1 MGKTYAV
8 APEGCED
15 YLTPGKMYETLNVDD
30 DGFDVIDDDGDV
42 LYCLWKG
49 CAHSK
54 GDWGRVD
61 VDLTGVTDRD
71 DLPVNHDEN
80 AETFPSGKFVFAKE
94 TQVGGDHYLKMKI
107 QPLEFAMA
115 NELDACQTK
124 IIKYICRD
132 KSSKLEDLE
141 KARHVLDYYIDW
153 VKNNV

>member
-1 MGKTYAV
+1 MKKTYAE
-8 APEGCED
+8 APEGCWS
-15 YLTPGKMYETLNVDD
+15 YLTPGKLYAVASDGGDD
-30 DGFDVIDDDGDV
+30 FVIEDDFGC
-42 LYCLWKG
+42 LRYCLWKD
-49 CAHSK
+49 CAHAG
-54 GDWGRVD
+54 GDWERLEIAED
-61 VDLTGVTDRD
+61 A
-71 DLPVNHDEN
+71 DE
-80 AETFPSGKFVFAKE
+80 TPAKQ

-153 VKNNV
+153 VKSNV

>member
-1 MGKTYAV
+1 MKIIGEFTPLADLELYADV
-8 APEGCED
+8 QYGILGFSGNEIAIRDHNGSFTFLKFYD
-15 YLTPGKMYETLNVDD
+15 NV
-30 DGFDVIDDDGDV
+30 VN
-42 LYCLWKG
+42 
-49 CAHSK
+49 HSK
-54 GDWGRVD
+54 ES
-61 VDLTGVTDRD
+61 T
-71 DLPVNHDEN
+71 
-80 AETFPSGKFVFAKE
+80 AKQ

-153 VKNNV
+153 VKSNV

>member
-1 MGKTYAV
+1 MEKTYAV
-8 APEGCED
+8 APEGCWS
-15 YLTPGKMYETLNVDD
+15 YLTPGKLYAVASDGGDD
-30 DGFDVIDDDGDV
+30 FVIEDDFGG
-42 LYCLWKG
+42 LRYCLWKD
-49 CAHSK
+49 CAHAN
-54 GDWGRVD
+54 GDWTRVEEYYHGFTERED
-61 VDLTGVTDRD
+61 SLNFAWAQPQN
-71 DLPVNHDEN
+71 LPNGN
-80 AETFPSGKFVFAKE
+80 NPKQ

-153 VKNNV
+153 VKSNV

>member
-1 MGKTYAV
+1 MKKTYAI
-8 APEGCED
+8 APEGCGD

-30 DGFDVIDDDGDV
+30 DGFDVINDDGDRIWCEWYDWARV
-42 LYCLWKG
+42 EYE
-49 CAHSK
+49 AH
-54 GDWGRVD
+54 
-61 VDLTGVTDRD
+61 
-71 DLPVNHDEN
+71 LP
-80 AETFPSGKFVFAKE
+80 TQPPSQ

-115 NELDACQTK
+115 NGLDACQTK

>member
-1 MGKTYAV
+1 MSHYEEQREEFWERPPTIAMNNNPERAIE
-8 APEGCED
+8 AP
-15 YLTPGKMYETLNVDD
+15 
-30 DGFDVIDDDGDV
+30 
-42 LYCLWKG
+42 
-49 CAHSK
+49 
-54 GDWGRVD
+54 
-61 VDLTGVTDRD
+61 
-71 DLPVNHDEN
+71 
-80 AETFPSGKFVFAKE
+80 AK

-107 QPLEFAMA
+107 QPLEFCMA